1 MSRLCV
7 VLNLFFNDGPR
18 RLWLP
23 GTAVPAVNEGS
34 PWSTSRLVKIIAASK
49 VGESKDREEISP
61 TNDDDNHE
69 KIENFPPTSDDNNHE
84 DAEKKPV
91 ANDDNNAE
99 KTPSM
104 SDCTNDTRNP
114 PPITYVGY
122 ENSQALMD
130 IFGLT
135 VSATTAVLKP
145 LADKSLQVTIC
156 RKVPFFHWLHDM
168 RA

>member
-1 MSRLCV
+1 M
-7 VLNLFFNDGPR
+7 
-18 RLWLP
+18 
-23 GTAVPAVNEGS
+23 
-34 PWSTSRLVKIIAASK
+34 KIIAASK